1 MTWNKEDM
9 SNYNTSKSPWYSV
22 QDNGKVDIGNEMG
35 TGDKISLQPWGMYKL
50 VKEWLNSGNQLS
62 LEERKDLIDILN
74 KKIKT
79 TSILDDEEKMK
90 EISGLFL
97 EYVKNNPVDPLKNI
111 REFTSRNQK
120 EMQSIIDSINKK

>member
-1 MTWNKEDM
+1 MTWNKEDL

-22 QDNGKVDIGNEMG
+22 QDNGEVDIGNEMG

-111 REFTSRNQK
+111 REFTSQNQK
-120 EMQSIIDSINKK
+120 EMQRIIDSINKK